1 MVDMSYNAKVEV
13 VDGKMYVEVSDDSID
28 EIVVSALREYRKL
41 LQDSMTV
48 EAEQYMVHGIVQD
61 FQVRSVKENL
71 LYLYGIDRV
80 LDYLG
85 APDAE

>member
-1 MVDMSYNAKVEV
+1 MVDMSYNAKVEL

>member
-1 MVDMSYNAKVEV
+1 MSYNAKLEV
-13 VDGKMYVEVSDDSID
+13 IDGKMYVEVSDDSID
-28 EIVVSALREYRKL
+28 EMVVSALREYQKL
-41 LQDSMTV
+41 LQDSMHY

-80 LDYLG
+80 LDYIG
-85 APDAE
+85 ETDVE

>member
-1 MVDMSYNAKVEV
+1 MSYNAKVEL

>member
-1 MVDMSYNAKVEV
+1 MSYKAKLEV
-13 VDGKMYVEVSDDSID
+13 VDGKLYVEVSDDSVD
-28 EIVVSALREYRKL
+28 EIVVSALRDYRKL
-41 LQDSMTV
+41 LQDSMTY

-61 FQVRSVKENL
+61 VQVRSVKENL

-85 APDAE
+85 ASDAE

>member
-1 MVDMSYNAKVEV
+1 MVDMSYKAKVKL

-28 EIVVSALREYRKL
+28 VLVVSALREYQKL
-41 LQDSMTV
+41 LQDSMTY
-48 EAEQYMVHGIVQD
+48 EAEQYMVHGTVQD
-61 FQVRSVKENL
+61 FHVRTVKENL

-85 APDAE
+85 ASDAE

>member
-1 MVDMSYNAKVEV
+1 MVDMSYNAKVEL

-28 EIVVSALREYRKL
+28 EMVVSALREYRKL
-41 LQDSMTV
+41 LQESMTY

-71 LYLYGIDRV
+71 LYLYGIGRV

-85 APDAE
+85 ASDAE

>member
-1 MVDMSYNAKVEV
+1 MSYNAKLEV
-13 VDGKMYVEVSDDSID
+13 VDGKLYVEVSDDSVD
-28 EIVVSALREYRKL
+28 EIVVSALRDYRKL
-41 LQDSMTV
+41 LQDSMTY

-61 FQVRSVKENL
+61 FVKENL

-85 APDAE
+85 ASDAE

>member
-1 MVDMSYNAKVEV
+1 MSYNAKVEL

-28 EIVVSALREYRKL
+28 EMVVSALREYRKL
-41 LQDSMTV
+41 LQESMTY

-71 LYLYGIDRV
+71 LYLYGIGRV

-85 APDAE
+85 ASDAE